1 MKIIGYVLMYRTSY
15 DQTFVKLEF
24 NSKGEYLRWLK
35 FMEEFESLDL
45 DDLRD
50 SRLNILI
57 EKWYP
62 EEGED
67 ICYDF
72 GLIDNYGEYVNYMDS
87 KDFFIETHDGLY
99 KKLTTNSLDQL
110 EYSKQD
116 LDIAYRT
123 IMPKALEDY
132 TSYVLGL
139 NPTLDGLIQ
148 FGKPSDLH
156 KFFPSLYSSLDLIL
170 KVVDTFLEKGYEII
184 KNSEGWFVKIF

>member
-1 MKIIGYVLMYRTSY
+1 MKIIGYVLMERTSY
-15 DQTFVKLEF
+15 NQTFVKLEF
-24 NSKGEYLRWLK
+24 NLKGEYLRWLK

-45 DDLRD
+45 NDLPD
-50 SRLNILI
+50 FRLDYLI

-62 EEGED
+62 EEGKD

-72 GLIDNYGEYVNYMDS
+72 GLIDNHGEYVNYMYS

-99 KKLTTNSLDQL
+99 KKLATNSLDQL

-123 IMPKALEDY
+123 IIPKALESY
-132 TSYVLGL
+132 TSYILGL

-148 FGKPSDLH
+148 FGKLSDLH

-170 KVVDTFLEKGYEII
+170 KVVDTFLAEGYEVI
-184 KNSEGWFVKIF
+184 KNFEGWFVKVF

>member
-1 MKIIGYVLMYRTSY
+1 MKIIGYVLMERTSY
-15 DQTFVKLEF
+15 NQTFVKLEF

-45 DDLRD
+45 DDLPD
-50 SRLNILI
+50 SRLDNLI

-62 EEGED
+62 EERED

-72 GLIDNYGEYVNYMDS
+72 GLIDNHGEYVNYMYS
-87 KDFFIETHDGLY
+87 KDFFIETSDGLY
-99 KKLTTNSLDQL
+99 KKLITNGLDQL

-123 IMPKALEDY
+123 IIPKALENY

-156 KFFPSLYSSLDLIL
+156 RFFPSLYFSLDLIL

-184 KNSEGWFVKIF
+184 KNSEGWFVKVF

>member
-45 DDLRD
+45 NDLPD
-50 SRLNILI
+50 SRLDNLI

-62 EEGED
+62 EEGGD

-87 KDFFIETHDGLY
+87 RDFFIETSDGLY

-123 IMPKALEDY
+123 IIPKALEDY

-156 KFFPSLYSSLDLIL
+156 RFFPSLYSSLDLIL
-170 KVVDTFLEKGYEII
+170 KVVDAFLAKGYEVI
-184 KNSEGWFVKIF
+184 KNSEGWFVKVF

>member
-50 SRLNILI
+50 SRLDILI

-67 ICYDF
+67 ICHDF

-87 KDFFIETHDGLY
+87 KDFFIETSNGLY

-156 KFFPSLYSSLDLIL
+156 KFFPSLYFSLDLIL
-170 KVVDTFLEKGYEII
+170 KVVDAFLAKGYEII
-184 KNSEGWFVKIF
+184 KNSEGWFVKVF

>member
-1 MKIIGYVLMYRTSY
+1 MKIIGYVLMERTSY
-15 DQTFVKLEF
+15 SQTFVKLEF
-24 NSKGEYLRWLK
+24 NSKGEYLKWLK

-45 DDLRD
+45 DDFPD
-50 SRLNILI
+50 SRLDNLI

-67 ICYDF
+67 IYYDF
-72 GLIDNYGEYVNYMDS
+72 GLIDYHGEYVNYMYS
-87 KDFFIETHDGLY
+87 KDFFIETNDGLY
-99 KKLTTNSLDQL
+99 KKLISNGLDQL

-156 KFFPSLYSSLDLIL
+156 RFFPSLYSSLDLIL
-170 KVVDTFLEKGYEII
+170 KVVDAFLAKGYEVI
-184 KNSEGWFVKIF
+184 KNSEGWFVKVF

>member
-1 MKIIGYVLMYRTSY
+1 M
-15 DQTFVKLEF
+15 
-24 NSKGEYLRWLK
+24 RWFK

-45 DDLRD
+45 NDLPD
-50 SRLNILI
+50 SRLDSLI

-62 EEGED
+62 EERED

-72 GLIDNYGEYVNYMDS
+72 GLIDNHGEYVNYMYS

-156 KFFPSLYSSLDLIL
+156 RFFPSLYFSLDLTL
-170 KVVDTFLEKGYEII
+170 KVVDAFLAKGYEVI
-184 KNSEGWFVKIF
+184 KNSEGWFVKVF

>member
-24 NSKGEYLRWLK
+24 NSKGEYLKWLK

-45 DDLRD
+45 DDLSD
-50 SRLNILI
+50 SRLDILI

-87 KDFFIETHDGLY
+87 KDFFIETNDGLY
-99 KKLTTNSLDQL
+99 KKLNTNSLDQL

-123 IMPKALEDY
+123 IIPKALEDY

-170 KVVDTFLEKGYEII
+170 KVVDALLAKGYEVI
-184 KNSEGWFVKIF
+184 KNSEGWFVKVF

>member
-1 MKIIGYVLMYRTSY
+1 MKIIGYVLMERTSY
-15 DQTFVKLEF
+15 NQTFVKLEF

-45 DDLRD
+45 DDLPD
-50 SRLNILI
+50 SRLDNLI

-62 EEGED
+62 EERED

-72 GLIDNYGEYVNYMDS
+72 GLIDNHGEYVNYMYS
-87 KDFFIETHDGLY
+87 KDFFIETSDGLY
-99 KKLTTNSLDQL
+99 KKLITNGLDQL

-123 IMPKALEDY
+123 IIPKALENY

-156 KFFPSLYSSLDLIL
+156 RFFPSLYSSLDLIL
-170 KVVDTFLEKGYEII
+170 KVVDTFLEKGYKII
-184 KNSEGWFVKIF
+184 KNSEGWFVKVF

>member
-1 MKIIGYVLMYRTSY
+1 MKIIGYVLMERTSY

-45 DDLRD
+45 NDLPD
-50 SRLNILI
+50 SRLDSLI

-62 EEGED
+62 EERED

-72 GLIDNYGEYVNYMDS
+72 GLIDNHGEYVNYMYS
-87 KDFFIETHDGLY
+87 KDFFIETSDGLY
-99 KKLTTNSLDQL
+99 KKLITNSLDQL

-123 IMPKALEDY
+123 IIPKALENY
-132 TSYVLGL
+132 TSYVLEL

-148 FGKPSDLH
+148 FGEPSVLH

-170 KVVDTFLEKGYEII
+170 KVVDTFLAKGYEVI
-184 KNSEGWFVKIF
+184 KNSEGWFVKVF